1 MVGNIGLHKGAGL
14 GLLCE
19 LLGGALAGGT
29 TMHPDSARR
38 DRGGAC
44 TNNMMVICF
53 TADRLGEGG
62 TAAMMAEA
70 SRTLAYVKSS
80 RPLPS
85 EHLSSQ
91 DPANPKHGGG
101 EVLLPGEVEARLRAN
116 RLAEGVPLSNGEW
129 AAVLQAA
136 ASVGLARDTLEAALI
151 GK

>member
-80 RPLPS
+80 RPRPS
-85 EHLSSQ
+85 ENLYSQRGHSSFVGQ
-91 DPANPKHGGG
+91 NFYSTPIPTIM
-101 EVLLPGEVEARLRAN
+101 
-116 RLAEGVPLSNGEW
+116 LADRVSRCY
-129 AAVLQAA
+129 
-136 ASVGLARDTLEAALI
+136 LA
-151 GK
+151 K